1 MKGGFMKKYLF
12 LLLIFL
18 FSTLGFSVAKDS
30 PQVLMTASKE
40 PGYQLVASTTSGMS
54 GVIVKWV
61 KEDSLKNGKVTVL
74 FENEKGDSE
83 EIQGEFSTYNSTKTL
98 SFSPI
103 GGTGETAKKFIKSSK
118 EITLIIQDK
127 KGSKSEKIIFDV
139 AKISEDW
146 R

>member
-74 FENEKGDSE
+74 FENEKGDSK
-83 EIQGEFSTYNSTKTL
+83 EIKGDFSIFNKTKTL
-98 SFSPI
+98 TFSAI
-103 GGTGETAKKFIKSSK
+103 DGTGEAAKRFIKNSD
-118 EITLIIQDK
+118 EITLVIQDK
-127 KGSKSEKIIFDV
+127 KGNKSEEIKFDV
-139 AKISEDW
+139 KKLSGEW
-146 R
+146 K

>member
-1 MKGGFMKKYLF
+1 MKKYLF
-12 LLLIFL
+12 YVVIFL
-18 FSTLGFSVAKDS
+18 FSVLSFSAGKKES
-30 PQVLMTASKE
+30 AQILATPSKE
-40 PGYQLVASTTSGMS
+40 PGYMLTVTTTSGMS
-54 GVIVKWV
+54 GVMIKWI
-61 KEDSLKNGKVTVL
+61 KPDSLKTGKVKVL

-98 SFSPI
+98 SFSPV